1 MSIRSRV
8 RRAFTLVEMLIAM
21 ALTLMLV
28 YAIAEFY
35 AYVGTIVKDGRA
47 MIAVASELRGVTQ
60 RLKSDLDL
68 LTCPVVP
75 PIDDA
80 AGLGYFELFEGS
92 AKDWDANGN
101 GTSDISEDADMNSV
115 NDLVDQNVS
124 TLIGDGDDLL
134 AFTIRT
140 GGEPF
145 VGRWN
150 GTMVTSSVAEVI
162 WFTGYRD
169 TNGDGTWQL
178 AEPRQIYRRLL
189 LIRPDLAVPAVAN
202 PFQDADISAH
212 QTGTNT
218 WAANTL
224 ADLTRRE
231 NRYAHNQFATNFP
244 NALLLSY
251 GTLTTWTL
259 QGAALGED
267 ILLDNVLAFDVRV
280 YDPQAALRA
289 DDTNVNNARAVV
301 QPGDVGWA
309 NAATAGNPIVGY
321 GAYVDLYYGRYATVP
336 ANTAFSVAPATKS
349 LLGTAAIY
357 DTWATSYERDGYNQ
371 DYLSD
376 GVGNVNTGP
385 FDEGSNGVD
394 DPDPTA
400 GNAYQYGVDDANEL
414 ETAPPYAA
422 PLRGIEVRI
431 RVYEPS
437 TRQVRQATVG
447 ADFLPE

>member
-1 MSIRSRV
+1 MSIRKRL

-21 ALTLMLV
+21 ALTLILV

-35 AYVGTIVKDGRA
+35 AYVGNIVKDGRA
-47 MIAVASELRGVTQ
+47 MIAVAGELRGVTQ

-75 PIDDA
+75 VIDDA
-80 AGLGYFELFEGS
+80 AGLGYFELGEGGC
-92 AKDWDANGN
+92 KDWDANGN
-101 GTSDISEDADMNSV
+101 GNSDITEGLAA
-115 NDLVDQNVS
+115 QNVTS
-124 TLIGDGDDLL
+124 LIGDGDDYL

-150 GTMVTSSVAEVI
+150 GTMVTSNVAEVI

-169 TNGDGTWQL
+169 TNFDGAWQL
-178 AEPRQIYRRLL
+178 DEPRQIYRRLL
-189 LIRPDLAVPAVAN
+189 LVRPDLAVPAVAN

-212 QTGTNT
+212 QTGATAWT
-218 WAANTL
+218 ANTL

-231 NRYAHNQFATNFP
+231 NRYAHNSYAINFP
-244 NALLLSY
+244 NQLLLNY

-259 QGAALGED
+259 QGNSIGED
-267 ILLDNVLAFDVRV
+267 IVLDNVLAFDVRV

-289 DDTNVNNARAVV
+289 DDTNVNNARATI

-309 NAATAGNPIVGY
+309 DAVTNNYPIVGF
-321 GAYVDLYYGRYATVP
+321 GAYVDLYYGRYCTIP
-336 ANTAFSVAPATKS
+336 ANTPFSIGPASKS
-349 LLGTAAIY
+349 QLGQAAVY
-357 DTWATSYERDGYNQ
+357 DTWAASYERDGYNQ
-371 DYLSD
+371 DYAFD
-376 GVGNVNTGP
+376 GVGNISTAP
-385 FDEGSNGVD
+385 FDEGTNGVD

-414 ETAPPYAA
+414 ETAPPYPA

-431 RVYEPS
+431 RMYEPS